1 MTVRKN
7 FVFDEE
13 VAEHLAELAK
23 QEKKSQTAFVQEL
36 IENRY
41 RSEKVRKRKEAFE
54 KLIALADKE
63 FTGLFGDKTIQSIK
77 AEMDV

>member
-41 RSEKVRKRKEAFE
+41 KSEKVRKRKEAFRKTVE
-54 KLIALADKE
+54 LADRE
-63 FTGLFGDKTIQSIK
+63 FSGLLVGKSVQSIK

>member
-36 IENRY
+36 IEEHY
-41 RSEKVRKRKEAFE
+41 KSHKVKKRLKAFD
-54 KLIALADKE
+54 KLVGKAD
-63 FTGLFGDKTIQSIK
+63 GLFVDESIQSIK
-77 AEMDV
+77 GKMDV

>member
-41 RSEKVRKRKEAFE
+41 RSEKVRKRKEAFRKTVE
-54 KLIALADKE
+54 LADRE
-63 FTGLFGDKTIQSIK
+63 FAGLLVGKSVQSIK